1 MAVLRRAVQ
10 LLEAEREDLGEIMTM
25 EMGKTHRSAIEEAV
39 KCAAGCRYYV
49 DAAESLLAPEIVRD
63 EGREVGRVV
72 YQPIGVVLAIM
83 PWNFPFWQVVR
94 FLAPALAA
102 GNTALLKHAS
112 NVPQCAL
119 ALEDLFRRAGCPEGV
134 FQSLLIGSKRVAKVI
149 EDPRVAA
156 VTLTGSEPAGMEV
169 AALAGR
175 NIKPSVMELGG
186 SDPFIV
192 LASADVDRAA
202 RIAVVARTI
211 NNGQSCIAAKR
222 FIVVDSVADRFTRR
236 FVDGMRALTVGD
248 P

>member
-94 FLAPALAA
+94 FLAPALVA
-102 GNTALLKHAS
+102 GNTALLKHSS

-119 ALEDLFRRAGCPEGV
+119 ALEQLFLDAGAPAGV
-134 FQSLLIGSKRVAKVI
+134 FQTLLIGSDAVAPLLA
-149 EDPRVAA
+149 DPRIAA
-156 VTLTGSEPAGMEV
+156 VSLTGSEGAG
-169 AALAGR
+169 
-175 NIKPSVMELGG
+175 S
-186 SDPFIV
+186 
-192 LASADVDRAA
+192 
-202 RIAVVARTI
+202 
-211 NNGQSCIAAKR
+211 
-222 FIVVDSVADRFTRR
+222 
-236 FVDGMRALTVGD
+236 
-248 P
+248 